1 MKKKINDN
9 EYSSRE
15 DAFRVYFDTVTKIVY
30 TLNLISDKNDMT
42 RRLSNNIDRTLGYEE
57 EMISNNEK
65 TINNN
70 NNEVGLLINS
80 LKVDLKK
87 IDSFKKYNFNI
98 ERFIEE
104 IDLNTDER
112 FILYC
117 LIVYTIYG
125 DSMSAISV
133 RRILELISIDSDIY
147 INKYNYFENDGK
159 LMSSGILTLSHEPY
173 PSIGLLEVTNTLV
186 TFINSKIVFA
196 FLEKDKYDI
205 ISEIIN
211 AENINNS
218 VIIDIKTGAR
228 KKATKEFNILTPKEI
243 VNELNKTVIGQD
255 EAKKAL
261 SVHAYLHCLRINGN
275 KDIPFRSNIL
285 MIGPTGVG
293 KTYLVKTL
301 ADILGLPFSR
311 ADVTTL
317 TETGYVGDDVE
328 VVLYNLYRKANG
340 DLEKAQ
346 YGIVFLD
353 EVDKIAKAEPHQSTT
368 GNPSDK
374 AVQEALL
381 SMMNG
386 EDIRVP
392 EFGDRRMMHSSDGI
406 LMNTKNI
413 LFIFGGAFVGLDD
426 IIKMRLK
433 GESGLGFGS
442 NAILNKNKLQKDKI
456 LSQVDVKDVEKYGMI
471 PEFIGRIP
479 IIVTL
484 NELTKENLKDI
495 LIKTSESPIKK
506 YVDFFN
512 SIGKKLILTD
522 DAINYIVDRA
532 SGMDMGAR
540 ALKSIVETAMVNIL
554 FNLDGIKGNSL
565 TLTRDDIEEVFNK
578 KETVISNKEDI
589 CASKKDSIKLNIN
602 LSNHFSFSYIPLL
615 YIYFFVIYS
624 INN

>member
-1 MKKKINDN
+1 MKKN
-9 EYSSRE
+9 EYSSKE
-15 DAFRVYFDTVTKIVY
+15 EAFRVYFDIVTKIVY

-42 RRLSNNIDRTLGYEE
+42 RRLSNNIDRTLGYEDE
-57 EMISNNEK
+57 IASNNEK
-65 TINNN
+65 TINTN
-70 NNEVGLLINS
+70 NNEVNILINS
-80 LKVDLKK
+80 LKNDLKK
-87 IDSFKKYNFNI
+87 IYSFKKYNFNI
-98 ERFIEE
+98 ERFIDERE
-104 IDLNTDER
+104 LNTDER

-117 LIVYTIYG
+117 LVVYTIYG

-133 RRILELISIDSDIY
+133 RRILELITIDSDIY
-147 INKYNYFENDGK
+147 INKYHYFENDGK
-159 LMSSGILTLSHEPY
+159 LLSSGILTLSHEPY
-173 PSIGLLEVTNTLV
+173 PSLGLLEVTNTLV
-186 TFINSKIVFA
+186 TFVNSKVVFA

-205 ISEIIN
+205 ISDIVN

-228 KKATKEFNILTPKEI
+228 KKTSKEFNILTPKEI
-243 VNELNKTVIGQD
+243 VNELNKKVIGQD

-301 ADILGLPFSR
+301 AEILGLPFSR

-406 LMNTKNI
+406 IMNTKNI

-484 NELTKENLKDI
+484 NELTKDNLKDI
-495 LIKTSESPIKK
+495 LMKSSESPIKK
-506 YVDFFN
+506 YTDFFK
-512 SIGKKLILTD
+512 SIGKNLILD
-522 DAINYIVDRA
+522 EDAINYIADK
-532 SGMDMGAR
+532 SLSMNMGAR

-565 TLTRDDIEEVFNK
+565 TLTRSDIEEVFDK
-578 KETVISNKEDI
+578 KERVNSSNIFEKSNI
-589 CASKKDSIKLNIN
+589 NIPKKDDKN
-602 LSNHFSFSYIPLL
+602 YMA
-615 YIYFFVIYS
+615 
-624 INN
+624 

>member
-186 TFINSKIVFA
+186 TFVNSKIVFA

-211 AENINNS
+211 AENISNS
-218 VIIDIKTGAR
+218 VIIDIKTGTR

-484 NELTKENLKDI
+484 NELTKDNLKDI

-589 CASKKDSIKLNIN
+589 LKKSNINIAKKDDKN
-602 LSNHFSFSYIPLL
+602 YMA
-615 YIYFFVIYS
+615 
-624 INN
+624 

>member
-218 VIIDIKTGAR
+218 VIIDIKTGTR

-255 EAKKAL
+255 EAKKVL

-301 ADILGLPFSR
+301 AEILGLPFSR

-589 CASKKDSIKLNIN
+589 LKKSNINIAKKDDKN
-602 LSNHFSFSYIPLL
+602 YMA
-615 YIYFFVIYS
+615 
-624 INN
+624 

>member
-159 LMSSGILTLSHEPY
+159 LIYSGILTLSHEPY

-218 VIIDIKTGAR
+218 VIIDIKTGTR

-243 VNELNKTVIGQD
+243 VNELNKKVIGQD

-512 SIGKKLILTD
+512 SIGKRLILTD

-589 CASKKDSIKLNIN
+589 LKKSNINIAKKDDKNYMAWFYFI
-602 LSNHFSFSYIPLL
+602 YIFLL
-615 YIYFFVIYS
+615 YIV
-624 INN
+624 

>member
-30 TLNLISDKNDMT
+30 TLNLIYDKNDMT

-218 VIIDIKTGAR
+218 VIIDIKTGTR

-589 CASKKDSIKLNIN
+589 LKKSNINIAKKDDKN
-602 LSNHFSFSYIPLL
+602 YMA
-615 YIYFFVIYS
+615 
-624 INN
+624 

>member
-1 MKKKINDN
+1 MKKN

-42 RRLSNNIDRTLGYEE
+42 RRLSNNIDRTLGYEDE
-57 EMISNNEK
+57 ITSNNEK
-65 TINNN
+65 TINTN
-70 NNEVGLLINS
+70 NNEVNILINS
-80 LKVDLKK
+80 LKNDLKK
-87 IDSFKKYNFNI
+87 IYSFKKYNFNI

-104 IDLNTDER
+104 RELNTDER

-133 RRILELISIDSDIY
+133 RRILELITIDSDIY
-147 INKYNYFENDGK
+147 INKYHYFENDGK
-159 LMSSGILTLSHEPY
+159 LLSSGILTLSHEPY
-173 PSIGLLEVTNTLV
+173 PSLGLLEVTNTLI
-186 TFINSKIVFA
+186 TFVNSKVVFT

-205 ISEIIN
+205 ISDIIN

-228 KKATKEFNILTPKEI
+228 KKFVKEFNILTPKEI
-243 VNELNKTVIGQD
+243 VSELDKKVIGQD

-301 ADILGLPFSR
+301 AEILGLPFSR

-340 DLEKAQ
+340 DLDKAQ

-353 EVDKIAKAEPHQSTT
+353 EIDKIAKAEPHQSTT

-406 LMNTKNI
+406 IMNTKNI
-413 LFIFGGAFVGLDD
+413 LFIFGGAFIGLED

-442 NAILNKNKLQKDKI
+442 NAILNKNKLQKNRI

-484 NELTKENLKDI
+484 NELTKDNLKDI
-495 LIKTSESPIKK
+495 LMKSAESPIIK
-506 YVDFFN
+506 YTDFFK
-512 SIGKKLILTD
+512 SIGKKLILNE

-532 SGMDMGAR
+532 LSINMGAR
-540 ALKSIVETAMVNIL
+540 ALKSIVETVMVNIL

-565 TLTRDDIEEVFNK
+565 TLTRNDIEEVFDK
-578 KETVISNKEDI
+578 KETVNSSNIFEKSNI
-589 CASKKDSIKLNIN
+589 NISKKDDKN
-602 LSNHFSFSYIPLL
+602 YMA
-615 YIYFFVIYS
+615 
-624 INN
+624 

>member
-1 MKKKINDN
+1 MKKN

-15 DAFRVYFDTVTKIVY
+15 EAFRVYFDVVTKIVY

-42 RRLSNNIDRTLGYEE
+42 RRLSNNIDRTLGYEDE
-57 EMISNNEK
+57 IASNNEK
-65 TINNN
+65 TINTN
-70 NNEVGLLINS
+70 NNEVNILINS
-80 LKVDLKK
+80 LKNDLKK
-87 IDSFKKYNFNI
+87 IYSFKKYNFNI

-104 IDLNTDER
+104 RELNTDER

-117 LIVYTIYG
+117 LVVYTIYG

-133 RRILELISIDSDIY
+133 RRILELITVDSDIY
-147 INKYNYFENDGK
+147 INKYHYFENDGK
-159 LMSSGILTLSHEPY
+159 LLSSGILTLSHEPY
-173 PSIGLLEVTNTLV
+173 PSLGLLEVTNTLI
-186 TFINSKIVFA
+186 TFVNSKVVFA

-205 ISEIIN
+205 ISEIVN
-211 AENINNS
+211 TENINNS

-228 KKATKEFNILTPKEI
+228 KKSSKEFNILTPKEI
-243 VNELNKTVIGQD
+243 VNELDKKVIGQD

-301 ADILGLPFSR
+301 SEILGLPFSR

-328 VVLYNLYRKANG
+328 VVLYNLYRKAGG

-406 LMNTKNI
+406 IMNTKNI

-484 NELTKENLKDI
+484 NELTKDNLKDI
-495 LIKTSESPIKK
+495 LMKSSESPIKK
-506 YVDFFN
+506 YTDFFK
-512 SIGKKLILTD
+512 SIGKNLILNEE
-522 DAINYIVDRA
+522 AINYIADKA
-532 SGMDMGAR
+532 LSMSMGAR

-565 TLTRDDIEEVFNK
+565 TLTRSDIEEVFDK
-578 KETVISNKEDI
+578 KERVNSGNIFEKSNI
-589 CASKKDSIKLNIN
+589 NIPKKDDKN
-602 LSNHFSFSYIPLL
+602 YMA
-615 YIYFFVIYS
+615 
-624 INN
+624 

>member
-1 MKKKINDN
+1 MTYGSKLNKMKKKINDN

-57 EMISNNEK
+57 EMVSNNEK
-65 TINNN
+65 TINTN

-80 LKVDLKK
+80 LKIDLKK
-87 IDSFKKYNFNI
+87 ISSFKKYNFNI

-104 IDLNTDER
+104 IDLNTDEI

-133 RRILELISIDSDIY
+133 RRILELISVDSDIY

-159 LMSSGILTLSHEPY
+159 LMSSGIFALSHEPY

-186 TFINSKIVFA
+186 TFVNSKIVFA
-196 FLEKDKYDI
+196 FLEKDKYEV

-218 VIIDIKTGAR
+218 VVIDIKTGTR
-228 KKATKEFNILTPKEI
+228 KKSPKEFNILTPKEI
-243 VNELNKTVIGQD
+243 VNELNKKVIGQE

-340 DLEKAQ
+340 DLDKAQ
-346 YGIVFLD
+346 CGIVFLD

-413 LFIFGGAFVGLDD
+413 LFIFGGAFVGLED

-479 IIVTL
+479 IMVTL
-484 NELTKENLKDI
+484 NELTKENLRDI

-506 YVDFFN
+506 YTDFFN

-522 DAINYIVDRA
+522 DAINYIVERA
-532 SGMDMGAR
+532 SSMDMGAR

-578 KETVISNKEDI
+578 KETVISSKDDI
-589 CASKKDSIKLNIN
+589 LKKSNINISKKDDK
-602 LSNHFSFSYIPLL
+602 SYMA
-615 YIYFFVIYS
+615 
-624 INN
+624 

>member
-186 TFINSKIVFA
+186 TFVNSKIVFA

-218 VIIDIKTGAR
+218 VIIDIKTGTR
-228 KKATKEFNILTPKEI
+228 KKAIKEFNILTPKEI

-589 CASKKDSIKLNIN
+589 LKKSNINIAKKDDKN
-602 LSNHFSFSYIPLL
+602 YMA
-615 YIYFFVIYS
+615 
-624 INN
+624 

>member
-186 TFINSKIVFA
+186 TFVNSKIVFA

-301 ADILGLPFSR
+301 ADILGIPFSR

-353 EVDKIAKAEPHQSTT
+353 EVDKIAKVEPHQSTT

-589 CASKKDSIKLNIN
+589 LKKSNINIAKKDDKN
-602 LSNHFSFSYIPLL
+602 YMA
-615 YIYFFVIYS
+615 
-624 INN
+624 

>member
-1 MKKKINDN
+1 MILVLNIGSKLNKMKKKINDN

-87 IDSFKKYNFNI
+87 IDSFKKCNFNI

-133 RRILELISIDSDIY
+133 RRILELISIDADIY

-218 VIIDIKTGAR
+218 VIIDIKTGTR

-589 CASKKDSIKLNIN
+589 LKKSNINIAKKDDKN
-602 LSNHFSFSYIPLL
+602 YMA
-615 YIYFFVIYS
+615 
-624 INN
+624 

>member
-186 TFINSKIVFA
+186 TFVNSKVVFA

-211 AENINNS
+211 AENINNL

-589 CASKKDSIKLNIN
+589 LKKSNINIAKKDDKN
-602 LSNHFSFSYIPLL
+602 YMA
-615 YIYFFVIYS
+615 
-624 INN
+624 

>member
-218 VIIDIKTGAR
+218 VIIDIKTGTR

-456 LSQVDVKDVEKYGMI
+456 LSQVDIKDVEKYGMI

-589 CASKKDSIKLNIN
+589 LKKSNINIAKKDDKN
-602 LSNHFSFSYIPLL
+602 YMA
-615 YIYFFVIYS
+615 
-624 INN
+624 

>member
-1 MKKKINDN
+1 MKKN
-9 EYSSRE
+9 EYSSKE
-15 DAFRVYFDTVTKIVY
+15 EAFRVYFDIVTKIVY

-42 RRLSNNIDRTLGYEE
+42 RRLSNNIDRTLGYEDE
-57 EMISNNEK
+57 IASNNEK
-65 TINNN
+65 TINTN
-70 NNEVGLLINS
+70 NNEVNILINS
-80 LKVDLKK
+80 LKNDLKK
-87 IDSFKKYNFNI
+87 IYSFKKYNFNI

-104 IDLNTDER
+104 RELNTDER

-117 LIVYTIYG
+117 LVVYTIYG

-133 RRILELISIDSDIY
+133 RRILELITVDSDIY
-147 INKYNYFENDGK
+147 INKYHYFENDGK
-159 LMSSGILTLSHEPY
+159 LLSSGILTLSHEPY
-173 PSIGLLEVTNTLV
+173 PSLGLLEVTNTLI
-186 TFINSKIVFA
+186 TFVNSKVVFA

-205 ISEIIN
+205 ISEIVN
-211 AENINNS
+211 TENINNS

-228 KKATKEFNILTPKEI
+228 KKSLKEFNILTPKEI
-243 VNELNKTVIGQD
+243 VNELDKKVIGQD

-301 ADILGLPFSR
+301 SEILGLPFSR

-328 VVLYNLYRKANG
+328 VVLYNLYRKAGG

-406 LMNTKNI
+406 IMNTKNI

-484 NELTKENLKDI
+484 NELTKDNLKDI
-495 LIKTSESPIKK
+495 LMKSSESPIKK
-506 YVDFFN
+506 YTDFFK
-512 SIGKKLILTD
+512 SIGKNLILNEE
-522 DAINYIVDRA
+522 AINYIADKA
-532 SGMDMGAR
+532 LSMNMGAR

-565 TLTRDDIEEVFNK
+565 TLTRSDIEEVFDK
-578 KETVISNKEDI
+578 KERVNSGNIFEKSNI
-589 CASKKDSIKLNIN
+589 NIPKKDDKN
-602 LSNHFSFSYIPLL
+602 YMA
-615 YIYFFVIYS
+615 
-624 INN
+624 

>member
-218 VIIDIKTGAR
+218 VIIDIKTGTR

-589 CASKKDSIKLNIN
+589 LKKSNINIAKKDDKN
-602 LSNHFSFSYIPLL
+602 YMA
-615 YIYFFVIYS
+615 
-624 INN
+624 

>member
-80 LKVDLKK
+80 LKIDLKK

-186 TFINSKIVFA
+186 TFVNSKIVFA

-218 VIIDIKTGAR
+218 VIIDIKTGTR

-255 EAKKAL
+255 DAKKAL

-589 CASKKDSIKLNIN
+589 LKKSNINIAKKDDKNYMAWFYFI
-602 LSNHFSFSYIPLL
+602 YIFLL
-615 YIYFFVIYS
+615 YIV
-624 INN
+624 

>member
-186 TFINSKIVFA
+186 TFVNSKIVFA

-228 KKATKEFNILTPKEI
+228 KKAAKEFNILTPKEI

-589 CASKKDSIKLNIN
+589 LKKSNINIAKKDDKN
-602 LSNHFSFSYIPLL
+602 YMA
-615 YIYFFVIYS
+615 
-624 INN
+624 

>member
-80 LKVDLKK
+80 LKIDLKK

-186 TFINSKIVFA
+186 TFVNSKIVFA

-218 VIIDIKTGAR
+218 VIIDIKTGTR

-255 EAKKAL
+255 DAKKAL

-589 CASKKDSIKLNIN
+589 LKKSNINIAKKDDKN
-602 LSNHFSFSYIPLL
+602 YMA
-615 YIYFFVIYS
+615 
-624 INN
+624 

>member
-211 AENINNS
+211 AENISNS
-218 VIIDIKTGAR
+218 VIIDIKTGTR

-589 CASKKDSIKLNIN
+589 LKKSNINIAKKDDKN
-602 LSNHFSFSYIPLL
+602 YMA
-615 YIYFFVIYS
+615 
-624 INN
+624 

>member
-1 MKKKINDN
+1 MKKKKQEN
-9 EYSSRE
+9 EPNSIEKEEKKSSYANRE
-15 DAFRVYFDTVTKIVY
+15 DAFRAYFEIVTKIVY
-30 TLNLISDKNDMT
+30 TLNLISDRNDMT
-42 RRLSNNIDRTLGYEE
+42 RRLSSNIDRALGYDD

-65 TINNN
+65 IANNS
-70 NNEVGLLINS
+70 NEVEILINS
-80 LKVDLKK
+80 LKTDVRK
-87 IDSFKKYNFNI
+87 ISSFKKYNFNI
-98 ERFIEE
+98 ERFISDKNL
-104 IDLNTDER
+104 DLDER
-112 FILYC
+112 FILYSV
-117 LIVYTIYG
+117 LVYTIYG

-133 RRILELISIDSDIY
+133 RRILELITLNNDIY
-147 INKYNYFENDGK
+147 INKYHYFDNSSK
-159 LMSSGILTLSHEPY
+159 LISSGIFNLSHEPY
-173 PSIGLLEVTNTLV
+173 PSSGILEITNTLI
-186 TFINSKIVFA
+186 TFINSKVIFA
-196 FLEKDKYDI
+196 FLEKDNYNVIENI
-205 ISEIIN
+205 ISSGEAIKKISL
-211 AENINNS
+211 EN
-218 VIIDIKTGAR
+218 KLCGKR
-228 KKATKEFNILTPKEI
+228 KSSASDILTPKEI
-243 VNELNKTVIGQD
+243 VAQLDKTVIGQD

-261 SVHAYLHCLRINGN
+261 AVHAYLHCLRINGN

-301 ADILGLPFSR
+301 ADILGLPFAR

-346 YGIVFLD
+346 HGIVFLD
-353 EVDKIAKAEPHQSTT
+353 EVDKIAKADAHQSTT

-433 GESGLGFGS
+433 GESSLGFGS
-442 NAILNKNKLQKDKI
+442 NAVINKLQKNRI
-456 LSQVDVKDVEKYGMI
+456 LSQVDVKDIEKYGMI

-484 NELTKENLKDI
+484 NDLTKENLKDI
-495 LIKTSESPIKK
+495 LTKTSESPIIK
-506 YVDFFN
+506 YTEFFK
-512 SIGKKLILTD
+512 SIGKKLVVTAE
-522 DAINYIVDRA
+522 AINFIVDKA
-532 SGMDMGAR
+532 SSMNMGAR
-540 ALKSIVETAMVNIL
+540 SLKSIVETAMVNIL
-554 FNLDGIKGNSL
+554 FNLDGVKGNTL
-565 TLTRDDIEEVFNK
+565 TLTKYDIENAFSEKEFVTSGNEDK
-578 KETVISNKEDI
+578 KLDNSSKNFSKE
-589 CASKKDSIKLNIN
+589 
-602 LSNHFSFSYIPLL
+602 SFMA
-615 YIYFFVIYS
+615 
-624 INN
+624 

>member
-218 VIIDIKTGAR
+218 VIIDIKTGTR
-228 KKATKEFNILTPKEI
+228 KKAIKEFNILTPKEI

-484 NELTKENLKDI
+484 NELTKDNLKDI

-589 CASKKDSIKLNIN
+589 LKKSNINIAKKDDKN
-602 LSNHFSFSYIPLL
+602 YMA
-615 YIYFFVIYS
+615 
-624 INN
+624 

>member
-186 TFINSKIVFA
+186 TFVNSKIVFA

-218 VIIDIKTGAR
+218 VIIDIKTGTR

-243 VNELNKTVIGQD
+243 VNELNKKVIGQD

-589 CASKKDSIKLNIN
+589 LKKSNINIAKKDDKN
-602 LSNHFSFSYIPLL
+602 YMA
-615 YIYFFVIYS
+615 
-624 INN
+624 

>member
-186 TFINSKIVFA
+186 TFVNSKIVFA

-228 KKATKEFNILTPKEI
+228 KKAAKEFNILTPKEI

-261 SVHAYLHCLRINGN
+261 SVHAYLHCLRINGK

-406 LMNTKNI
+406 IMNTKNI

-484 NELTKENLKDI
+484 NELTKDNLKDI
-495 LIKTSESPIKK
+495 LMKSSESPIKK
-506 YVDFFN
+506 YTDFFK
-512 SIGKKLILTD
+512 SIGKNLILNEE
-522 DAINYIVDRA
+522 AINYIADKA
-532 SGMDMGAR
+532 LSMNMGAR

-565 TLTRDDIEEVFNK
+565 TLTRSDIEEVFDK
-578 KETVISNKEDI
+578 KERANLGNIFEKSNI
-589 CASKKDSIKLNIN
+589 NIAKKDDKN
-602 LSNHFSFSYIPLL
+602 YMA
-615 YIYFFVIYS
+615 
-624 INN
+624 

>member
-147 INKYNYFENDGK
+147 INKYNYFENDEK

-578 KETVISNKEDI
+578 KEIVISNKEDI
-589 CASKKDSIKLNIN
+589 LKKSNINIAKKDDKN
-602 LSNHFSFSYIPLL
+602 YMA
-615 YIYFFVIYS
+615 
-624 INN
+624 

>member
-1 MKKKINDN
+1 MKKN

-15 DAFRVYFDTVTKIVY
+15 EAFRVYFDIVTKIVY

-42 RRLSNNIDRTLGYEE
+42 RRLSNNIDRTLGYEDE
-57 EMISNNEK
+57 ITSNNEK
-65 TINNN
+65 TINTN
-70 NNEVGLLINS
+70 NNEVNILINS
-80 LKVDLKK
+80 LKNDLKK
-87 IDSFKKYNFNI
+87 IYSFKKYNFNI

-104 IDLNTDER
+104 RELNTDER

-117 LIVYTIYG
+117 LVVYTIYG

-133 RRILELISIDSDIY
+133 RRILELITIDSDIY
-147 INKYNYFENDGK
+147 INKYHYFENDGK
-159 LMSSGILTLSHEPY
+159 LLSSGILTLSHEPY
-173 PSIGLLEVTNTLV
+173 PSLGLLEVTNTLV
-186 TFINSKIVFA
+186 TFVNSKVVFA

-205 ISEIIN
+205 ISDIVN

-228 KKATKEFNILTPKEI
+228 KKTSKEFNILTPKEI
-243 VNELNKTVIGQD
+243 VNELNKKVIGQD

-301 ADILGLPFSR
+301 AEILGLPFSR

-346 YGIVFLD
+346 FGIVFLD

-406 LMNTKNI
+406 IMNTKNI

-484 NELTKENLKDI
+484 NELTKDNLKDI
-495 LIKTSESPIKK
+495 LMKSSESPIKK
-506 YVDFFN
+506 YTDFFK
-512 SIGKKLILTD
+512 SIGKNLILD
-522 DAINYIVDRA
+522 EDAINYIADK
-532 SGMDMGAR
+532 SLSMNMGAR

-565 TLTRDDIEEVFNK
+565 TLTRSDIEEVFDK
-578 KETVISNKEDI
+578 KERVNSGNIFEKSNI
-589 CASKKDSIKLNIN
+589 NIPKKDDKN
-602 LSNHFSFSYIPLL
+602 YMA
-615 YIYFFVIYS
+615 
-624 INN
+624 

>member
-80 LKVDLKK
+80 LKIDLKK

-218 VIIDIKTGAR
+218 VIIDIKTGTR

-255 EAKKAL
+255 DAKKAL

-589 CASKKDSIKLNIN
+589 LKKSNINIAKKDDKN
-602 LSNHFSFSYIPLL
+602 YMA
-615 YIYFFVIYS
+615 
-624 INN
+624 

>member
-133 RRILELISIDSDIY
+133 RRILELITIDSDIY
-147 INKYNYFENDGK
+147 INKYHYFENDGK
-159 LMSSGILTLSHEPY
+159 LLSSGILTLSHEPY

-205 ISEIIN
+205 ISKIIN

-218 VIIDIKTGAR
+218 VIIDIKTGTR
-228 KKATKEFNILTPKEI
+228 KKAIKEFNILTPKEI

-589 CASKKDSIKLNIN
+589 LKKSNINIAKKDDKN
-602 LSNHFSFSYIPLL
+602 YMA
-615 YIYFFVIYS
+615 
-624 INN
+624 

>member
-186 TFINSKIVFA
+186 TFVNSKIVFA

-228 KKATKEFNILTPKEI
+228 KKAAKEFNILTPKEI

-261 SVHAYLHCLRINGN
+261 SVHAYLHCLRINGK

-346 YGIVFLD
+346 YGILFLD

-406 LMNTKNI
+406 IMNTKNI

-484 NELTKENLKDI
+484 NELTKDNLKDI
-495 LIKTSESPIKK
+495 LMKSSESPIKK
-506 YVDFFN
+506 YTDFFK
-512 SIGKKLILTD
+512 SIGKNLILNEE
-522 DAINYIVDRA
+522 AINYIADKA
-532 SGMDMGAR
+532 LSMNMGAR

-565 TLTRDDIEEVFNK
+565 TLTRSDIEEVFDK
-578 KETVISNKEDI
+578 KERANLGNIFEKSNI
-589 CASKKDSIKLNIN
+589 NIAKKDDKN
-602 LSNHFSFSYIPLL
+602 YMA
-615 YIYFFVIYS
+615 
-624 INN
+624 

>member
-1 MKKKINDN
+1 MKKN

-15 DAFRVYFDTVTKIVY
+15 EAFRVYFDIVTKIVY

-42 RRLSNNIDRTLGYEE
+42 RRLSNNIDRTLGYEDE
-57 EMISNNEK
+57 ITSNNEK
-65 TINNN
+65 TINTN
-70 NNEVGLLINS
+70 NNEVNILINS
-80 LKVDLKK
+80 LKNDLKK
-87 IDSFKKYNFNI
+87 IHSFKKYNFNI

-104 IDLNTDER
+104 RDLNTDEK

-133 RRILELISIDSDIY
+133 RRILELITVDSDIY
-147 INKYNYFENDGK
+147 INKYHYFENDGK
-159 LMSSGILTLSHEPY
+159 LLSSGILTLSHEPY

-186 TFINSKIVFA
+186 TFVNSKVVFA

-228 KKATKEFNILTPKEI
+228 KKASKEFNILTPKEI
-243 VNELNKTVIGQD
+243 VNELDKKVIGQD

-301 ADILGLPFSR
+301 AEILGLPFSR

-406 LMNTKNI
+406 IMNTKNI

-495 LIKTSESPIKK
+495 LMKSSESPIKK
-506 YVDFFN
+506 YTDFFK
-512 SIGKKLILTD
+512 SIGKNLILD
-522 DAINYIVDRA
+522 EDAINYIADK
-532 SGMDMGAR
+532 SLSMNMGAR

-565 TLTRDDIEEVFNK
+565 TLTRSDIEEVFDK
-578 KETVISNKEDI
+578 KEKVNSGSIFEKSNMNI
-589 CASKKDSIKLNIN
+589 PKKDDKN
-602 LSNHFSFSYIPLL
+602 YMA
-615 YIYFFVIYS
+615 
-624 INN
+624 

>member
-186 TFINSKIVFA
+186 TFVNSKIVFA

-218 VIIDIKTGAR
+218 VIIDIKTGTR

-243 VNELNKTVIGQD
+243 INELNKTVIGQD

-589 CASKKDSIKLNIN
+589 LKKSNINIAKKDDKN
-602 LSNHFSFSYIPLL
+602 YMA
-615 YIYFFVIYS
+615 
-624 INN
+624 

>member
-506 YVDFFN
+506 YTDFFN

-589 CASKKDSIKLNIN
+589 LKKSNINIAKKDDKN
-602 LSNHFSFSYIPLL
+602 YMA
-615 YIYFFVIYS
+615 
-624 INN
+624 

>member
-218 VIIDIKTGAR
+218 VIIDIKTGTR

-243 VNELNKTVIGQD
+243 INELNKTVIGQD

-589 CASKKDSIKLNIN
+589 LKKSNINIAKKDDKN
-602 LSNHFSFSYIPLL
+602 YMA
-615 YIYFFVIYS
+615 
-624 INN
+624 

>member
-1 MKKKINDN
+1 MKKN

-15 DAFRVYFDTVTKIVY
+15 EAFRVYFDIVTKIVY

-42 RRLSNNIDRTLGYEE
+42 RRLSNNIDRTLGYEDE
-57 EMISNNEK
+57 IASNNEK
-65 TINNN
+65 TINTN
-70 NNEVGLLINS
+70 NNEVNILINS
-80 LKVDLKK
+80 LKNDLKK
-87 IDSFKKYNFNI
+87 IYSFKKYNFNI

-104 IDLNTDER
+104 RELNTDER

-117 LIVYTIYG
+117 LVVYTIYG

-133 RRILELISIDSDIY
+133 RRILELITVDSDIY
-147 INKYNYFENDGK
+147 INKYHYFENDGK
-159 LMSSGILTLSHEPY
+159 LLSSGILTLSHEPY
-173 PSIGLLEVTNTLV
+173 PSLGLLEVTNTLI
-186 TFINSKIVFA
+186 TFVNSKVVFA

-205 ISEIIN
+205 ISEIVN
-211 AENINNS
+211 TENINNS

-228 KKATKEFNILTPKEI
+228 KKSLKEFNILTPKEI
-243 VNELNKTVIGQD
+243 VNELNKKVIGQD

-301 ADILGLPFSR
+301 SEILGLPFSR

-328 VVLYNLYRKANG
+328 VVLYNLYRKAGG

-406 LMNTKNI
+406 IMNTKNI

-484 NELTKENLKDI
+484 NELTKDNLKDI
-495 LIKTSESPIKK
+495 LMKSSESPIKK
-506 YVDFFN
+506 YTDFFK
-512 SIGKKLILTD
+512 SIGKNLILNEE
-522 DAINYIVDRA
+522 AINYIADKA
-532 SGMDMGAR
+532 LSMNMGAR

-565 TLTRDDIEEVFNK
+565 TLTRSDIEEVFDK
-578 KETVISNKEDI
+578 KERVNSGNIFEKSNI
-589 CASKKDSIKLNIN
+589 NIPKKDDKN
-602 LSNHFSFSYIPLL
+602 YMA
-615 YIYFFVIYS
+615 
-624 INN
+624 

>member
-1 MKKKINDN
+1 MTYGSKLNKMKKKINDN

-57 EMISNNEK
+57 EMVSNNEK
-65 TINNN
+65 TINTN

-80 LKVDLKK
+80 LKIDLKK
-87 IDSFKKYNFNI
+87 ISSFKKYNFNI

-104 IDLNTDER
+104 IDLNTDEI

-133 RRILELISIDSDIY
+133 RRILELISVDSDIY

-159 LMSSGILTLSHEPY
+159 LMSSGIFALSHEPY

-186 TFINSKIVFA
+186 TFVNSKIVFA
-196 FLEKDKYDI
+196 FLEKDKYEV

-228 KKATKEFNILTPKEI
+228 KKSPKEFNILTPKEI
-243 VNELNKTVIGQD
+243 VSELNKKVIGQD

-340 DLEKAQ
+340 DLDKAQ
-346 YGIVFLD
+346 CGIVFLD

-413 LFIFGGAFVGLDD
+413 LFIFGGAFVGLED

-479 IIVTL
+479 IMVTL
-484 NELTKENLKDI
+484 NELTKENLRDI

-506 YVDFFN
+506 YTDFFN

-522 DAINYIVDRA
+522 DAINYIVERA
-532 SGMDMGAR
+532 SSMDMGAR

-578 KETVISNKEDI
+578 KETVISSKDDI
-589 CASKKDSIKLNIN
+589 LKKSNINISKKDDK
-602 LSNHFSFSYIPLL
+602 SYMA
-615 YIYFFVIYS
+615 
-624 INN
+624 

>member
-285 MIGPTGVG
+285 MIGPTGAG

-301 ADILGLPFSR
+301 AEILGLPFSR

-589 CASKKDSIKLNIN
+589 LKKSNINIAKKDDKN
-602 LSNHFSFSYIPLL
+602 YMA
-615 YIYFFVIYS
+615 
-624 INN
+624 

>member
-1 MKKKINDN
+1 
-9 EYSSRE
+9 
-15 DAFRVYFDTVTKIVY
+15 
-30 TLNLISDKNDMT
+30 
-42 RRLSNNIDRTLGYEE
+42 
-57 EMISNNEK
+57 
-65 TINNN
+65 
-70 NNEVGLLINS
+70 
-80 LKVDLKK
+80 
-87 IDSFKKYNFNI
+87 
-98 ERFIEE
+98 
-104 IDLNTDER
+104 
-112 FILYC
+112 
-117 LIVYTIYG
+117 
-125 DSMSAISV
+125 MSAISV

-186 TFINSKIVFA
+186 TFVNSKIVFA

-218 VIIDIKTGAR
+218 VIIDIKTGTR

-589 CASKKDSIKLNIN
+589 LKKSNINIAKKDDKN
-602 LSNHFSFSYIPLL
+602 YMA
-615 YIYFFVIYS
+615 
-624 INN
+624 

>member
-1 MKKKINDN
+1 MKKN

-15 DAFRVYFDTVTKIVY
+15 EAFRVYFDIVTKIVY

-42 RRLSNNIDRTLGYEE
+42 RRLSNNIDRTLGYEDE
-57 EMISNNEK
+57 IASNNEK
-65 TINNN
+65 TINTN
-70 NNEVGLLINS
+70 NNEVNILINS
-80 LKVDLKK
+80 LKNDLKK
-87 IDSFKKYNFNI
+87 IYSFKKYNFNI
-98 ERFIEE
+98 ERFIDE
-104 IDLNTDER
+104 IELNTDER

-117 LIVYTIYG
+117 LVVYTIYG

-133 RRILELISIDSDIY
+133 RRILELITIDSDIY
-147 INKYNYFENDGK
+147 INKYHYFENDGK
-159 LMSSGILTLSHEPY
+159 LLSSGILTLSHEPY
-173 PSIGLLEVTNTLV
+173 PSLGLLEVTNTLV
-186 TFINSKIVFA
+186 TFVNSKVVFA

-205 ISEIIN
+205 ILDIVN

-228 KKATKEFNILTPKEI
+228 KKTSKEFNILTPKEI
-243 VNELNKTVIGQD
+243 VNELNKKVIGQD

-301 ADILGLPFSR
+301 AEILGLPFSR

-406 LMNTKNI
+406 IMNTKNI

-495 LIKTSESPIKK
+495 LMKSSESPIKK
-506 YVDFFN
+506 YTDFFK
-512 SIGKKLILTD
+512 SIGKNLILD
-522 DAINYIVDRA
+522 EDAINYIADK
-532 SGMDMGAR
+532 SLSMNMGAR

-565 TLTRDDIEEVFNK
+565 TLTRSDIEEVFDK
-578 KETVISNKEDI
+578 KERVNSSNIFEKSNI
-589 CASKKDSIKLNIN
+589 NIPKKDDKN
-602 LSNHFSFSYIPLL
+602 YMA
-615 YIYFFVIYS
+615 
-624 INN
+624 